1 MQTIFGGLFGSGR
14 NVVAE
19 TAEVFRPN
27 AERSAQRAADYAI
40 GAQGQFAAEFAAP
53 ERKGWFN
60 ALVDGLNRL
69 PRPAM
74 AYGTIGL
81 FVYAMQDPVGFAER
95 MVGLAAVP
103 DQLWWLLG
111 AVVGF
116 YFGAR
121 EMSHMRAAA
130 PTPQAVREIVAN
142 IEEIRT
148 LRPDSVR
155 VAEDDTDL
163 EAGQGDNPALEA
175 WKASADDGN

>member
-1 MQTIFGGLFGSGR
+1 MGLGKFLGSIFGSGR
-14 NVVAE
+14 NVIAE
-19 TAEVFRPN
+19 TVEVFHPN
-27 AERSAQRAADYAI
+27 AERSAQRAADRAM
-40 GAQGQFAAEFAAP
+40 GAQGQFAAEFAVP

-81 FVYAMQDPVGFAER
+81 FVYAMNDPVGFAER

-111 AVVGF
+111 AVVSF

-130 PTPQAVREIVAN
+130 PSPQAVRRIVQN
-142 IEEIRT
+142 IEEIRS
-148 LRPDSVR
+148 LRPESVR

-163 EAGQGDNPALEA
+163 EAGQGDNAALMA
-175 WKASADDGN
+175 WRSSKS